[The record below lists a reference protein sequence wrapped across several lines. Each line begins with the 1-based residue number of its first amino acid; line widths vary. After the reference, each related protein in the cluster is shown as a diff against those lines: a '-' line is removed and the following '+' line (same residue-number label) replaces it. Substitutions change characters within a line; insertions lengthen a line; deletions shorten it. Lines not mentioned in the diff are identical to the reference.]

1 MKFMRSIALSTALV
15 LGGLGVAAFAADGAG
30 PKAPYVIDVRT
41 EAEWAAGHIEGAIL
55 IPHELI
61 GERITKVT
69 DDKKAKIDLYCR
81 SGRRSGIALE
91 VLKKA
96 GYEDVTNLGTME
108 NAADILKRPI
118 VK

>member
-1 MKFMRSIALSTALV
+1 MKLIRTIAMSTALV
-15 LGGLGVAAFAADGAG
+15 MGVLGVGAFAADSAG

-41 EAEWAAGHIEGAIL
+41 ETEWNAGHLEGAVL

-61 GERITKVT
+61 GERIIKVT

-81 SGRRSGIALE
+81 TGRRSGIALE

-108 NAADILKRPI
+108 NAADVLGRPI